1 MQYEEIVVQSLQVIP
16 GEEYT
21 RVINYIKDF
30 ANNANGDL
38 DDAYLAGV
46 TLKLGVPLLQDAE
59 EDVKSVAKELDALY
73 GDKAANAVVAF
84 MGHGNPD
91 EYDTYKANVRYT
103 ELEVELQKYS
113 KNYFV
118 GTVDMMDNFK
128 TNVYARMQAAGITS
142 GKVYCTPLM
151 SIDGD
156 HGHNDMAGDD
166 DDNWQEGVGFT
177 PNEEGEVED
186 TSWKMYFHHQRL
198 KSTATPVR
206 VLSSQEISEQGIS
219 TFDAALTRMMPQ
231 ASMAP
236 NSMGTFLRLNGL
248 GNKYI
253 LILIN
258 GQKLTGDISNNVDL
272 NRINMSRVKRIE
284 VLDGAASSLY
294 GSDAI
299 AGVINIIT
307 DQPTQNLVSVTSDTK
322 VSGHGVLTEAVT
334 LDIYKNGFG
343 SYTSFTH
350 DRADSYQTTDL
361 EYKKGSDTET
371 QQTIAP
377 FFTGYRSNIIG
388 QKFTYTPNQ
397 HIALNAGLD
406 YSYKIT
412 DRPETRS
419 DVTGGTD
426 YEMRY
431 KGFRW
436 NQGGIYKFNSKN
448 SLQADFT
455 VDRFRY
461 GKEYDVE
468 TKDYA
473 IGDYVQSKKQ
483 RSMDGELKAIL
494 GLTGNSTTIFGAD
507 WRKDY
512 LTATSGNINQH
523 VYSLAAYAQHEHK
536 LFKYFTATLGLR
548 MTHHKTFN
556 NHLTPKVTLM
566 YAPGNFRFRATYSAG
581 FRAPGLDELYYHYF
595 SVNRGKAQISFGN
608 KNLKPE
614 KSNYFS
620 LNAEYRD
627 EVIAVSVTGY
637 LNRINDMVI
646 KQNISIDDASRTM
659 LMQEFPEMTQDQ
671 ASKMVSYALYQ
682 NSDKG
687 DVKGLQLNVSA
698 NIFPGFNLSA
708 NYVYTYA
715 RTKSDDEWT
724 LLERSIR
731 HAATITANYHHSW
744 GRYALNVNL
753 NGRLQSKTY
762 YPDYEDAPGFGVW
775 NLHTTHTIQCG
786 RWVVFKPVIG
796 IDNIFDKVDR
806 RIDSSTRKYALYSP
820 GRMLVVGGVIK
831 LWQ

>member
-1 MQYEEIVVQSLQVIP
+1 MHYKQLIVLTVALLSGSAAFPQIHKMERRDSSMTSRTYNLNPV
-16 GEEYT
+16 
-21 RVINYIKDF
+21 V
-30 ANNANGDL
+30 
-38 DDAYLAGV
+38 V
-46 TLKLGVPLLQDAE
+46 TG
-59 EDVKSVAKELDALY
+59 
-73 GDKAANAVVAF
+73 
-84 MGHGNPD
+84 
-91 EYDTYKANVRYT
+91 
-103 ELEVELQKYS
+103 
-113 KNYFV
+113 
-118 GTVDMMDNFK
+118 
-128 TNVYARMQAAGITS
+128 S
-142 GKVYCTPLM
+142 G
-151 SIDGD
+151 
-156 HGHNDMAGDD
+156 
-166 DDNWQEGVGFT
+166 
-177 PNEEGEVED
+177 
-186 TSWKMYFHHQRL
+186 HHQRL
-198 KSTATPVR
+198 KSTTTPVH
-206 VLSSQEISEQGIS
+206 VLSSQEIREQGIS

-258 GQKLTGDISNNVDL
+258 GQKLSGDISNNVDL

-307 DQPTQNLVSVTSDTK
+307 DQPTQQLVGITSDTH
-322 VSGHGVLTEAVT
+322 VSGHGVLTEAVS

-361 EYKKGSDTET
+361 EYVKGSDTQT

-377 FFTGYRSNIIG
+377 LFTGYRSNIFG

-397 HIALNAGLD
+397 HLALNAGLD

-419 DVTGGTD
+419 DITGGTD

-436 NQGGIYKFNSKN
+436 NVGGIYKFTSRN

-468 TKDYA
+468 TKTNA

-483 RSMDGELKAIL
+483 RMMEGELKAIL
-494 GLTGNSTTIFGAD
+494 GLSAHSTTIFGAD

-512 LTATSGNINQH
+512 LTATSGNIDRH
-523 VYSLAAYAQHEHK
+523 VYTLAAYAQHEQQLLK
-536 LFKYFTATLGLR
+536 DLTATIGLR
-548 MTHHKTFN
+548 LTHHETFN
-556 NHLTPKVTLM
+556 NHLTPKATLM

-595 SVNRGKAQISFGN
+595 AVNRGKPQISFGN
-608 KNLKPE
+608 QNLKPE
-614 KSNYFS
+614 KSHYVS

-627 EVIAVSVTGY
+627 NVIAVSLTGY
-637 LNRINDMVI
+637 LNHINDMVV
-646 KQNISIDDASRTM
+646 KENVPVDEVSLVM
-659 LMQEFPEMTQDQ
+659 LRKEFPEMTDDQ
-671 ASKMVSYALYQ
+671 ANKLEQYALYQ

-687 DVKGLQLNVSA
+687 DVKGVQLNVSA
-698 NIFPGFNLSA
+698 NIFQGFNLSA
-708 NYVYTYA
+708 NYAYTYA
-715 RTKSDDEWT
+715 RTKSGDEWSV
-724 LLERSIR
+724 LERSIR
-731 HAATITANYHHSW
+731 HATTIAANYHHTW
-744 GRYALNVNL
+744 GRYGMNINL

-762 YPDYEDAPGFGVW
+762 YTGTYEDAPGYGIW
-775 NLHTTHTIQCG
+775 NLHTTHTFDCSK
-786 RWVVFKPVIG
+786 WAFVEPSIG
-796 IDNIFDKVDR
+796 IDNLFDKVDR

-820 GRMLVVGGVIK
+820 GRMLVVGLKVK
-831 LWQ
+831 FKH